1 MSLDI
6 LLVVVVFLLVSP
18 LIAIAA
24 SYFHWLGEKRERE
37 ALDREVEEFRR
48 DCEARLGPEPAPPS
62 TIERPNDQAGEE
74 LKSQPGSSG
83 GYSQ

>member
-18 LIAIAA
+18 LIAVAA

-37 ALDREVEEFRR
+37 ALEQEAEEFRR
-48 DCEARLGPEPAPPS
+48 DCEARLGPEPAPLS
-62 TIERPNDQAGEE
+62 GVEESNGKAGKE
-74 LKSQPGSSG
+74 LKR
-83 GYSQ
+83 